1 MQVKK
6 ARIVVEHWMASK
18 KDIPHAIDALIV
30 RETDRALLIKGHA
43 LVDSPIC
50 CVRCGAAL
58 THPASRLVGIGPE
71 CAGKLGIPYPNRNLD
86 DWTEEMLEAVRAKVR
101 EIKVDCWLPK
111 SAIKAI
117 EIVEVSEMKD
127 TNETKNTT
135 QPEYFVICRDGRIYW
150 WCRFEMNHI
159 AKSIPSARW
168 NRELRAWEY
177 PATLA
182 AAAAIAKHI
191 QSEHIHPDVL
201 AMASTITK
209 AAAVKQMS
217 DEELPD
223 HPSGIPSW
231 AHQKRAFQ
239 FAKNLPAVGL
249 FMEMGS
255 GKTKVAVDLI
265 TNRNHK
271 RVLVV
276 CPKSAMADVWAR
288 QVPMYSHIPIDVVIL
303 DGSTAGK
310 KMEQAKA
317 ALAQAEE
324 AGRPVILVVNY
335 ESVWREPLGSFLK
348 QAGLDCVVLDE
359 SHRIKSPGSRVSL
372 YCTALGKRVPY
383 RIALTG
389 TPAHNSPLDVYAQY
403 RFLDPGIF
411 GTNFSAFRDRYAVMG
426 GYGGYQ
432 VIAYRVSPT
441 LPDGQPN
448 PYYSP
453 KLDQEFQERMYSIAF
468 RVRTGDVL
476 DLPPEMD
483 EERRFNLSNSAR
495 KIYTTLYK
503 DMVADVGSGKVTVTS
518 ALTRLLRLQQITSGF
533 LPVENDEDG
542 TTNLQQIDT
551 GKQELLA
558 DLLEDLPA
566 HEPLVIFF
574 RFTHDAD
581 SIRQKVEAAGR
592 RYYELSG
599 RINQLEDW
607 KTENPGDRPA
617 GVIAVQIRAGGA
629 GVDLTRACY
638 CVYYS
643 LGFSLGDYDQ
653 SRRRINRPG
662 QTRPVRFYHLIAND
676 TVDEKVYAAL
686 KAKTDVVSHIMDGMK
701 LEAAQDSK
709 K

>member
-1 MQVKK
+1 
-6 ARIVVEHWMASK
+6 MAS
-18 KDIPHAIDALIV
+18 AI
-30 RETDRALLIKGHA
+30 
-43 LVDSPIC
+43 
-50 CVRCGAAL
+50 
-58 THPASRLVGIGPE
+58 
-71 CAGKLGIPYPNRNLD
+71 
-86 DWTEEMLEAVRAKVR
+86 
-101 EIKVDCWLPK
+101 
-111 SAIKAI
+111 I
-117 EIVEVSEMKD
+117 E
-127 TNETKNTT
+127 
-135 QPEYFVICRDGRIYW
+135 
-150 WCRFEMNHI
+150 
-159 AKSIPSARW
+159 
-168 NRELRAWEY
+168 
-177 PATLA
+177 
-182 AAAAIAKHI
+182 
-191 QSEHIHPDVL
+191 
-201 AMASTITK
+201 
-209 AAAVKQMS
+209 AAAVKQMN

-223 HPSGIPSW
+223 HPSGTPSW

-265 TNRNHK
+265 TNRGHK
-271 RVLVV
+271 RTLVV
-276 CPKSAMADVWAR
+276 CPKSAMVDVWAR
-288 QVPMYSHIPIDVVIL
+288 QVPVHSHIPIDVVIL
-303 DGSTAGK
+303 DESTAAK

-317 ALAQAEE
+317 ALVRAEE
-324 AGRPVILVVNY
+324 IGRPIILVVNY
-335 ESVWREPLGSFLK
+335 ESVWREPLGSFIK
-348 QAGLDCVVLDE
+348 QTNLDCVVLDE

-372 YCTALGKRVPY
+372 YCAELGKRVPY

-411 GTNFSAFRDRYAVMG
+411 GTNFNAFRNRYAVMG

-432 VIAYRVSPT
+432 VIAYRISPT
-441 LPDGQPN
+441 LPDGRPN
-448 PYYSP
+448 PYYSL
-453 KLDQEFQERMYSIAF
+453 KLDREFQERMYSIAF

-476 DLPPEMD
+476 DLPPEID
-483 EERRFNLSNSAR
+483 EERRFDLSASAR
-495 KIYTTLYK
+495 KIYTKLYR
-503 DMVADVGSGKVTVTS
+503 DMVVDVGSGKVTVTN

-533 LPVENDEDG
+533 LPVEGDKDD

-574 RFTHDAD
+574 RFIHDAD
-581 SIRQKVEAAGR
+581 ATRQVVEAAGR

-607 KTENPGDRPA
+607 KTERPDNIPA

-662 QTRPVRFYHLIAND
+662 QTRPVRFYHLIANG

-686 KAKTDVVSHIMDGMK
+686 KAKTDVVSHIVDDMK
-701 LEAAQDSK
+701 LEAVRGSRR
-709 K
+709 

>member
-1 MQVKK
+1 
-6 ARIVVEHWMASK
+6 
-18 KDIPHAIDALIV
+18 
-30 RETDRALLIKGHA
+30 
-43 LVDSPIC
+43 
-50 CVRCGAAL
+50 
-58 THPASRLVGIGPE
+58 
-71 CAGKLGIPYPNRNLD
+71 
-86 DWTEEMLEAVRAKVR
+86 
-101 EIKVDCWLPK
+101 
-111 SAIKAI
+111 
-117 EIVEVSEMKD
+117 
-127 TNETKNTT
+127 
-135 QPEYFVICRDGRIYW
+135 
-150 WCRFEMNHI
+150 
-159 AKSIPSARW
+159 
-168 NRELRAWEY
+168 
-177 PATLA
+177 
-182 AAAAIAKHI
+182 
-191 QSEHIHPDVL
+191 
-201 AMASTITK
+201 
-209 AAAVKQMS
+209 
-217 DEELPD
+217 
-223 HPSGIPSW
+223 
-231 AHQKRAFQ
+231 
-239 FAKNLPAVGL
+239 
-249 FMEMGS
+249 
-255 GKTKVAVDLI
+255 
-265 TNRNHK
+265 
-271 RVLVV
+271 
-276 CPKSAMADVWAR
+276 MADVWAR
-288 QVPMYSHIPIDVVIL
+288 QVPMYSHIPINVVIL

-383 RIALTG
+383 RMALTG

-432 VIAYRVSPT
+432 VVAYRVSPT

-448 PYYSP
+448 PHYSP

-483 EERRFNLSNSAR
+483 EERRFNLSDSAR
-495 KIYTTLYK
+495 KIYTKLYR

-566 HEPLVIFF
+566 REPLVVFF
-574 RFTHDAD
+574 RFIHDAD
-581 SIRQKVEAAGR
+581 AIRQEVEAAGR

-607 KTENPGDRPA
+607 KTERPGDLPA
-617 GVIAVQIRAGGA
+617 SVIAVQIRAGGA

-662 QTRPVRFYHLIAND
+662 QTRPVRFYHLIANG

-701 LEAAQDSK
+701 LEATQGSK

>member
-1 MQVKK
+1 
-6 ARIVVEHWMASK
+6 
-18 KDIPHAIDALIV
+18 
-30 RETDRALLIKGHA
+30 
-43 LVDSPIC
+43 
-50 CVRCGAAL
+50 
-58 THPASRLVGIGPE
+58 PE

-127 TNETKNTT
+127 TNEAKNTT
-135 QPEYFVICRDGRIYW
+135 RPEYFVICRDGRIYW
-150 WCRFEMNHI
+150 WCLFEMNNI

-168 NRELRAWEY
+168 NREIRAWEY
-177 PATLA
+177 PATPA
-182 AAAAIAKHI
+182 AAATIAKHI

-201 AMASTITK
+201 AMASAITK
-209 AAAVKQMS
+209 AAAAKQMS

-231 AHQKRAFQ
+231 THQKRAFQ

-265 TNRNHK
+265 ANRNHK
-271 RVLVV
+271 RILVV

-303 DGSTAGK
+303 DGSTASK

-348 QAGLDCVVLDE
+348 QAGLDCAVLDE

-383 RIALTG
+383 RMALTG

-411 GTNFSAFRDRYAVMG
+411 GTNFSAFRNRYAVMG

-441 LPDGQPN
+441 
-448 PYYSP
+448 
-453 KLDQEFQERMYSIAF
+453 
-468 RVRTGDVL
+468 
-476 DLPPEMD
+476 
-483 EERRFNLSNSAR
+483 
-495 KIYTTLYK
+495 
-503 DMVADVGSGKVTVTS
+503 
-518 ALTRLLRLQQITSGF
+518 
-533 LPVENDEDG
+533 
-542 TTNLQQIDT
+542 
-551 GKQELLA
+551 
-558 DLLEDLPA
+558 
-566 HEPLVIFF
+566 
-574 RFTHDAD
+574 
-581 SIRQKVEAAGR
+581 
-592 RYYELSG
+592 
-599 RINQLEDW
+599 
-607 KTENPGDRPA
+607 
-617 GVIAVQIRAGGA
+617 
-629 GVDLTRACY
+629 
-638 CVYYS
+638 
-643 LGFSLGDYDQ
+643 
-653 SRRRINRPG
+653 
-662 QTRPVRFYHLIAND
+662 
-676 TVDEKVYAAL
+676 
-686 KAKTDVVSHIMDGMK
+686 
-701 LEAAQDSK
+701 
-709 K
+709 

>member
-6 ARIVVEHWMASK
+6 ARIVE
-18 KDIPHAIDALIV
+18 
-30 RETDRALLIKGHA
+30 
-43 LVDSPIC
+43 
-50 CVRCGAAL
+50 
-58 THPASRLVGIGPE
+58 
-71 CAGKLGIPYPNRNLD
+71 
-86 DWTEEMLEAVRAKVR
+86 
-101 EIKVDCWLPK
+101 
-111 SAIKAI
+111 
-117 EIVEVSEMKD
+117 D
-127 TNETKNTT
+127 TGETKKNSA
-135 QPEYFVICRDGRIYW
+135 QPEYFVICWDGQIHW
-150 WCRFEMNHI
+150 QCRFEMNSI
-159 AKSIPSARW
+159 AKSIPGARW
-168 NRELRAWEY
+168 NRELRAWRY
-177 PATLA
+177 PATPA
-182 AAAAIAKHI
+182 VAAAITKHI
-191 QSEHIHPDVL
+191 QSEYIHPDVL
-201 AMASTITK
+201 AMANTIIE
-209 AAAVKQMS
+209 AAAAKQMS
-217 DEELPD
+217 DEELLD
-223 HPSGIPSW
+223 HPSGTPSW
-231 AHQKRAFQ
+231 VHQKRAFQ

-265 TNRNHK
+265 TNRGHK
-271 RVLVV
+271 RTLVV
-276 CPKSAMADVWAR
+276 CPKSAMVDVWAR
-288 QVPMYSHIPIDVVIL
+288 QVPIHSHIPIDVVIL
-303 DGSTAGK
+303 DGSSAGK

-317 ALAQAEE
+317 ALARVEE
-324 AGRPVILVVNY
+324 TDRPVILVVNY

-372 YCTALGKRVPY
+372 YCAELGKRVPY
-383 RIALTG
+383 RMALTG

-403 RFLDPGIF
+403 RFLDPGVF
-411 GTNFSAFRDRYAVMG
+411 GTNFGAFRNRYAVMG

-432 VIAYRVSPT
+432 VIAYRINPT

-448 PYYSP
+448 PYYSQ
-453 KLDQEFQERMYSIAF
+453 KLDREFQERMYSIAF

-476 DLPPEMD
+476 DLPPEID
-483 EERRFNLSNSAR
+483 EERRFNLNNSAR
-495 KIYTTLYK
+495 KIYTKLYR
-503 DMVADVGSGKVTVTS
+503 DMVADVGAGKVTVTN

-533 LPVENDEDG
+533 LPVEDDKDD

-558 DLLEDLPA
+558 DLLEDLPV
-566 HEPLVIFF
+566 HEPLVVFF
-574 RFTHDAD
+574 RFIYDAD
-581 SIRQKVEAAGR
+581 TIRQVVEAAGR

-607 KTENPGDRPA
+607 KTECPGDFPA

-662 QTRPVRFYHLIAND
+662 QTRPVRFYHLIANG

-686 KAKTDVVSHIMDGMK
+686 KAKADVVSCIMDGIK
-701 LEAAQDSK
+701 LEAVQE
-709 K
+709 

>member
-1 MQVKK
+1 
-6 ARIVVEHWMASK
+6 
-18 KDIPHAIDALIV
+18 
-30 RETDRALLIKGHA
+30 
-43 LVDSPIC
+43 
-50 CVRCGAAL
+50 
-58 THPASRLVGIGPE
+58 
-71 CAGKLGIPYPNRNLD
+71 
-86 DWTEEMLEAVRAKVR
+86 
-101 EIKVDCWLPK
+101 
-111 SAIKAI
+111 
-117 EIVEVSEMKD
+117 
-127 TNETKNTT
+127 
-135 QPEYFVICRDGRIYW
+135 
-150 WCRFEMNHI
+150 MNNI

-168 NRELRAWEY
+168 NREIRAWEY
-177 PATLA
+177 PATPA

-191 QSEHIHPDVL
+191 QSKHIHPDVL
-201 AMASTITK
+201 AMASAITK

-231 AHQKRAFQ
+231 THQKRAFQ

-265 TNRNHK
+265 ANRNHK

-303 DGSTAGK
+303 DGSTASK

-383 RIALTG
+383 RMALTG

-411 GTNFSAFRDRYAVMG
+411 GTNFSAFRNRYAVMG

-453 KLDQEFQERMYSIAF
+453 KLDREFQERMYSIAF

-495 KIYTTLYK
+495 KIYTELYR
-503 DMVADVGSGKVTVTS
+503 DMVADVGSGKVTVVN

-533 LPVENDEDG
+533 LPVEDEGG

-551 GKQELLA
+551 SKQELLA

-566 HEPLVIFF
+566 HEPLVVFF

-607 KTENPGDRPA
+607 KTERPGDRPA

-638 CVYYS
+638 CAYYS

-662 QTRPVRFYHLIAND
+662 QTRPVRFYHLIANG
-676 TVDEKVYAAL
+676 TVDEDVYAAL
-686 KAKTDVVSHIMDGMK
+686 KAKTDVVNHIVDGMK
-701 LEAAQDSK
+701 LEAQGSK
-709 K
+709 RCQIDT

>member
-1 MQVKK
+1 MQVKNT
-6 ARIVVEHWMASK
+6 AR
-18 KDIPHAIDALIV
+18 
-30 RETDRALLIKGHA
+30 
-43 LVDSPIC
+43 
-50 CVRCGAAL
+50 
-58 THPASRLVGIGPE
+58 
-71 CAGKLGIPYPNRNLD
+71 
-86 DWTEEMLEAVRAKVR
+86 
-101 EIKVDCWLPK
+101 
-111 SAIKAI
+111 
-117 EIVEVSEMKD
+117 
-127 TNETKNTT
+127 
-135 QPEYFVICRDGRIYW
+135 PEYFVICWDGQIYW
-150 WCRFEMNHI
+150 WCRFEMNSI
-159 AKSIPSARW
+159 AKSIPGARW
-168 NRELRAWEY
+168 DRELRVWKY
-177 PATLA
+177 PATPVA
-182 AAAAIAKHI
+182 AATIAKHI
-191 QSEHIHPDVL
+191 QSEYIHPDVL
-201 AMASTITK
+201 AMANTITE
-209 AAAVKQMS
+209 AAAAKQMS

-231 AHQKRAFQ
+231 THQKRAFQ

-265 TNRNHK
+265 TNRSHK
-271 RVLVV
+271 QTLVV
-276 CPKSAMADVWAR
+276 CPKSAMVDVWVR
-288 QVPMYSHIPIDVVIL
+288 QVPMYSHIPIDVVVL
-303 DGSTAGK
+303 NGSTAGK

-324 AGRPVILVVNY
+324 AGRPIILVVNY

-348 QAGLDCVVLDE
+348 QAKLDCVVLDE

-372 YCTALGKRVPY
+372 YCAELGKRVPH
-383 RIALTG
+383 RMALTG

-403 RFLDPGIF
+403 RFLDPGVF
-411 GTNFSAFRDRYAVMG
+411 GTNFSAFRNRYAVMG

-432 VIAYRVSPT
+432 VIAYRISPT

-448 PYYSP
+448 SYYSL
-453 KLDQEFQERMYSIAF
+453 KLDREFQERMYSIAF

-483 EERRFNLSNSAR
+483 EERRFDLSNSAR
-495 KIYTTLYK
+495 KIYTKLYK
-503 DMVADVGSGKVTVTS
+503 DMIADVGSGKVTVTN

-533 LPVENDEDG
+533 LPVEDDKDD

-566 HEPLVIFF
+566 HEPLVVFF

-581 SIRQKVEAAGR
+581 VIRQKVEAAGR

-599 RINQLEDW
+599 QINQLKEW
-607 KTENPGDRPA
+607 KTERPGDLPA
-617 GVIAVQIRAGGA
+617 SVIAVQIRAGGA

-662 QTRPVRFYHLIAND
+662 QTRPVRFYHLIANG

-686 KAKTDVVSHIMDGMK
+686 KTKIDVVSYIVDGMK
-701 LEAAQDSK
+701 LEAVQRW
-709 K
+709 

>member
-1 MQVKK
+1 MQ
-6 ARIVVEHWMASK
+6 I
-18 KDIPHAIDALIV
+18 
-30 RETDRALLIKGHA
+30 
-43 LVDSPIC
+43 
-50 CVRCGAAL
+50 
-58 THPASRLVGIGPE
+58 
-71 CAGKLGIPYPNRNLD
+71 
-86 DWTEEMLEAVRAKVR
+86 
-101 EIKVDCWLPK
+101 
-111 SAIKAI
+111 
-117 EIVEVSEMKD
+117 
-127 TNETKNTT
+127 KNTAR
-135 QPEYFVICRDGRIYW
+135 PEYFVICWDGQIYW
-150 WCRFEMNHI
+150 WCQFEMNGI
-159 AKSIPSARW
+159 AKSIPGARW
-168 NRELRAWEY
+168 DRELRAWRY
-177 PATLA
+177 PATPAVAATITKHTQSEYIHPDILA
-182 AAAAIAKHI
+182 MANTIIEAAAI
-191 QSEHIHPDVL
+191 
-201 AMASTITK
+201 
-209 AAAVKQMS
+209 KQMS

-223 HPSGIPSW
+223 HPSGTPSW

-265 TNRNHK
+265 TNRGHK
-271 RVLVV
+271 RTLVV
-276 CPKSAMADVWAR
+276 CPKSAMVDVWAR
-288 QVPMYSHIPIDVVIL
+288 QVPIHSHIPIDVVIL
-303 DGSTAGK
+303 DGSSVGK

-317 ALAQAEE
+317 ALAWAEE
-324 AGRPVILVVNY
+324 TDRPVILVVNY

-359 SHRIKSPGSRVSL
+359 SHRIKSPGSRVSI
-372 YCTALGKRVPY
+372 YCAELGKRMPY
-383 RIALTG
+383 RMALTG

-411 GTNFSAFRDRYAVMG
+411 GTNFRAFRNRYAVMG

-432 VIAYRVSPT
+432 VIAYRINPT
-441 LPDGQPN
+441 LSDGRPN
-448 PYYSP
+448 PYYSQ

-476 DLPPEMD
+476 SLPPEID
-483 EERRFNLSNSAR
+483 EERRFGLSNSAR
-495 KIYTTLYK
+495 KIYTKLYR
-503 DMVADVGSGKVTVTS
+503 DMVADVGAGKVTVTN

-533 LPVENDEDG
+533 LPVENNEDN
-542 TTNLQQIDT
+542 TANLQQIDT

-566 HEPLVIFF
+566 HEPLVVFF
-574 RFTHDAD
+574 RFIHDAD
-581 SIRQKVEAAGR
+581 TIRQVVEAAGR

-607 KTENPGDRPA
+607 KTECPGDFPA

-653 SRRRINRPG
+653 SRHRINRPG
-662 QTRPVRFYHLIAND
+662 QTRPVRFYHLIANG

-686 KAKTDVVSHIMDGMK
+686 KAKADVVSCIMDGMK
-701 LEAAQDSK
+701 LEAVQG
-709 K
+709 

>member
-1 MQVKK
+1 MVK
-6 ARIVVEHWMASK
+6 
-18 KDIPHAIDALIV
+18 
-30 RETDRALLIKGHA
+30 
-43 LVDSPIC
+43 
-50 CVRCGAAL
+50 
-58 THPASRLVGIGPE
+58 
-71 CAGKLGIPYPNRNLD
+71 
-86 DWTEEMLEAVRAKVR
+86 
-101 EIKVDCWLPK
+101 
-111 SAIKAI
+111 
-117 EIVEVSEMKD
+117 
-127 TNETKNTT
+127 
-135 QPEYFVICRDGRIYW
+135 PEYFVICRDGQIYW
-150 WCRFEMNHI
+150 WCRFETNGI
-159 AKSIPSARW
+159 AKSIPGARW
-168 NRELRAWEY
+168 DRELRAWRY
-177 PATLA
+177 PATPA
-182 AAAAIAKHI
+182 AAAAIAKHV

-201 AMASTITK
+201 VMVNTIIE
-209 AAAVKQMS
+209 AAAAKQMS

-223 HPSGIPSW
+223 HPSGTPSW
-231 AHQKRAFQ
+231 THQKRAFQ

-276 CPKSAMADVWAR
+276 CPKSAMTDVWVR
-288 QVPMYSHIPIDVVIL
+288 QVPMYSHIPIDVVAL
-303 DGSTAGK
+303 NESTAAK

-317 ALAQAEE
+317 TLARAEE
-324 AGRPVILVVNY
+324 AGRPTILVINY

-348 QAGLDCVVLDE
+348 QTRLDCVVLDE

-372 YCTALGKRVPY
+372 YCAELGKRVLY
-383 RIALTG
+383 RMALTG

-403 RFLDPGIF
+403 RFLDPGVF
-411 GTNFSAFRDRYAVMG
+411 GTNFSAFRNRYAVMG

-432 VIAYRVSPT
+432 VIAYRISPT

-448 PYYSP
+448 PYYSL
-453 KLDQEFQERMYSIAF
+453 KLDREFQERMYSIAF
-468 RVRTGDVL
+468 RVRIGDVL

-483 EERRFNLSNSAR
+483 EERRFDLSASAR
-495 KIYTTLYK
+495 KTYTKLYR
-503 DMVADVGSGKVTVTS
+503 DMVADVGSGKVTVTN

-533 LPVENDEDG
+533 LPVEDDKDG

-558 DLLEDLPA
+558 DLLEDLPT
-566 HEPLVIFF
+566 HEPLVVFF
-574 RFTHDAD
+574 RFTHDANA
-581 SIRQKVEAAGR
+581 IRQEVEAAGR
-592 RYYELSG
+592 CYYELSG
-599 RINQLEDW
+599 RVNQLEDW
-607 KTENPGDRPA
+607 KTERPGNLPA

-662 QTRPVRFYHLIAND
+662 QTRPVRFYHLIANG

-686 KAKTDVVSHIMDGMK
+686 KTKTDVVSHIVDDMK
-701 LEAAQDSK
+701 LEAVQGRLNHEQSH
-709 K
+709 

>member
-1 MQVKK
+1 
-6 ARIVVEHWMASK
+6 MAK
-18 KDIPHAIDALIV
+18 
-30 RETDRALLIKGHA
+30 
-43 LVDSPIC
+43 
-50 CVRCGAAL
+50 
-58 THPASRLVGIGPE
+58 
-71 CAGKLGIPYPNRNLD
+71 
-86 DWTEEMLEAVRAKVR
+86 
-101 EIKVDCWLPK
+101 
-111 SAIKAI
+111 
-117 EIVEVSEMKD
+117 
-127 TNETKNTT
+127 
-135 QPEYFVICRDGRIYW
+135 PEYFVICRDGRIYW
-150 WCRFEMNHI
+150 WCRFKMNGI
-159 AKSIPSARW
+159 AKSIPGARW
-168 NRELRAWEY
+168 DKELRAWRY
-177 PATLA
+177 PATPA
-182 AAAAIAKHI
+182 VAAAITKHI
-191 QSEHIHPDVL
+191 QSECIHPDVL
-201 AMASTITK
+201 AMANAITE

-223 HPSGIPSW
+223 HPSGTPSW
-231 AHQKRAFQ
+231 THQKRAFQ
-239 FAKNLPAVGL
+239 FAKSLPAVGL

-265 TNRNHK
+265 TNRGHK
-271 RVLVV
+271 RALVV

-288 QVPMYSHIPIDVVIL
+288 QVPVHSHIPIGVVIL
-303 DGSTAGK
+303 DGSSAAK

-317 ALAQAEE
+317 ALARAGE
-324 AGRPVILVVNY
+324 AGRPIILVVNY

-372 YCTALGKRVPY
+372 YCADLGKRVPY
-383 RIALTG
+383 RMALTG

-403 RFLDPGIF
+403 RFLDPGVF
-411 GTNFSAFRDRYAVMG
+411 GTNFSAFRNRYAVMG

-432 VIAYRVSPT
+432 VIAYRISPT

-448 PYYSP
+448 PYYSL
-453 KLDQEFQERMYSIAF
+453 KLDREFQERMYSIAF

-476 DLPPEMD
+476 DLPPEID
-483 EERRFNLSNSAR
+483 EERRFDLSNSAR
-495 KIYTTLYK
+495 KIYTKLYR
-503 DMVADVGSGKVTVTS
+503 DMVADVGSGKVIVTN

-533 LPVENDEDG
+533 LPVEGDKDD

-566 HEPLVIFF
+566 HEPLVVFF
-574 RFTHDAD
+574 RFIHDAD
-581 SIRQKVEAAGR
+581 AIRQVVEAAGR

-599 RINQLEDW
+599 RVNQLEDW
-607 KTENPGDRPA
+607 KTERPSNLPA

-653 SRRRINRPG
+653 SRCRINRPG
-662 QTRPVRFYHLIAND
+662 QTRPVRFYHLIANG

-686 KAKTDVVSHIMDGMK
+686 KAKIDVVSHIVDGME
-701 LEAAQDSK
+701 LEAVQGSRG
-709 K
+709 